1 MLQKTDISTNISTN
15 FDHKKDTKNSQF
27 TMKSSTV
34 YSYIFFLYK
43 KTVIFKHKKPYRK
56 IPSSEQNNYKIK

>member
-1 MLQKTDISTNISTN
+1 
-15 FDHKKDTKNSQF
+15 
-27 TMKSSTV
+27 MKSSTV